1 MPDFFS
7 EIPEVFM
14 GIGGM
19 EWLLI
24 IVVVLL
30 LFGARRIPDLARSL
44 GRASYEFKKAKNEI
58 ARESEELIREAEKSA
73 AKADAAKADAAKDGE
88 PEKKA

>member
-1 MPDFFS
+1 
-7 EIPEVFM
+7 M

-30 LFGARRIPDLARSL
+30 LFGAKRIPDLARSL

-58 ARESEELIREAEKSA
+58 ARESEDLIREAEKSA
-73 AKADAAKADAAKDGE
+73 ARADAAKPAETAGTNEAKPNE
-88 PEKKA
+88 PAKKA